1 MLSEWGYSK
10 WIGPWLLLF
19 LDDDAVLMDY
29 AVNKVINLIKVLKS
43 FRRISAVLLGS
54 GGGDCRI
61 YEIRYWI
68 LHAQC

>member
-29 AVNKVINLIKVLKS
+29 AVNKVINLILN
-43 FRRISAVLLGS
+43 
-54 GGGDCRI
+54 
-61 YEIRYWI
+61 
-68 LHAQC
+68 